1 MRKYTTGKFAQM
13 ANVTARTI
21 RYYDKCELLKPN
33 YIGENGYR
41 YYVDA
46 DLLKLQRILLLKQL
60 GFSLEE
66 ISPIL
71 MENDF
76 DSFQQSLHIQLEL
89 VDKKIDHLMALRNTL
104 KNTTKFI
111 ENNNINWDYVI
122 ELIQL
127 INNDKTIIEQY
138 HNSTNLNARIEL
150 HEHYSEKNINWF
162 QWIFNQIDFKKIN
175 RLLELGCGNG
185 KLWDQL
191 SFDLRHREI
200 YLSDLSKGMVE
211 DTKKKLNNSNFSY
224 LVIDCH
230 QIPFKNDFFDAIVAN
245 HMLFYLKDL
254 DQGLNEIHR
263 VIDKNGSFYCTTY
276 SSKHMQELTR
286 LVQQFDPNIK
296 LSNQSLYENF
306 GLENGK
312 HILEE
317 YFEEVEVRIFNDRLI
332 VDEAMSLINYVLSCH
347 GNQNEII
354 GKRLN
359 EFKNY
364 VNEKVNKDTPFI
376 ITKEACMF
384 ICHKKVVK

>member
-1 MRKYTTGKFAQM
+1 MRKYTTGKFAKM
-13 ANVTARTI
+13 ANVTPRTI
-21 RYYDKCELLKPN
+21 RYYDKYGLLKPN
-33 YIGENGYR
+33 LIGENGYR

-138 HNSTNLNARIEL
+138 HNSTNLNTRIEL
-150 HEHYSEKNINWF
+150 HERFSTNDLKWFPWVFKQIN
-162 QWIFNQIDFKKIN
+162 FKQVT
-175 RLLELGCGNG
+175 RLLEVGCGNG

-191 SFDLRHREI
+191 TFDLRNREI
-200 YLSDLSKGMVE
+200 YLTDISKGMVE
-211 DTKKKLNNSNFSY
+211 DTKKNLNNTNFSY
-224 LVIDCH
+224 LTVDCM
-230 QIPFKNDFFDAIVAN
+230 QVPFKDQFFDTVIAN
-245 HMLFYLKDL
+245 HMLFYLKDIHK
-254 DQGLNEIHR
+254 GLNEIQR
-263 VIDKNGSFYCTTY
+263 VLSLQGDFYCTTY
-276 SSKHMQELTR
+276 SAQHMRELTE
-286 LVQQFDPNIK
+286 LVQQFDSRIK
-296 LSNQSLYENF
+296 LSNNYLYENF

-312 HILEE
+312 NILEK
-317 YFEEVEVRIFNDRLI
+317 YFYEVKLYKYKDQLI
-332 VDEAMSLINYVLSCH
+332 VDEALPLINYILSCH

-354 GKRLN
+354 GKRTE
-359 EFKNY
+359 EFKKF
-364 VNEKVNKDTPFI
+364 VEEKVNKKTPFV
-376 ITKEACMF
+376 ITKDAGMF